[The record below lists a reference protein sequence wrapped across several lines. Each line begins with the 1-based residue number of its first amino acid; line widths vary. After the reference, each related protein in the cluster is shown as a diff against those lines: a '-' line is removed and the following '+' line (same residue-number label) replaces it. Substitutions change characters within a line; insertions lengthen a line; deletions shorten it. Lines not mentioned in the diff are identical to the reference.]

1 MAQVRNDTNG
11 SYFPIIENFTT
22 LDRGSP
28 IYGNTTT
35 DAWAQIAAPTATG
48 DVLRILG
55 HIYKGNIDERY
66 YIMLFRPSN
75 DWIII

>member
-22 LDRGSP
+22 SDLGSP

-35 DAWAQIAAPTATG
+35 DARAQIADPTATG
-48 DVLRILG
+48 
-55 HIYKGNIDERY
+55 HIYKRTIGNRY
-66 YIMLFRPSN
+66 YIMLFKPSN